1 MRGMLKQIQNGEF
14 ARQWIG
20 ENESG
25 RKNFDAT
32 RQKEQHHLIEEI
44 GSQLRAK
51 MPFLD
56 PVTVSIDRPTSEESA
71 ATAMTN
77 SRK

>member
-1 MRGMLKQIQNGEF
+1 MREMLKQIQNGEF
-14 ARQWIG
+14 ASRWIG

-25 RKNFDAT
+25 RKNFNAT
-32 RQKEQHHLIEEI
+32 RRKEQHQLIEEI

-56 PVTVSIDRPTSEESA
+56 PVTVSTDRPISEESA
-71 ATAMTN
+71 ATAMTT
-77 SRK
+77 SSK